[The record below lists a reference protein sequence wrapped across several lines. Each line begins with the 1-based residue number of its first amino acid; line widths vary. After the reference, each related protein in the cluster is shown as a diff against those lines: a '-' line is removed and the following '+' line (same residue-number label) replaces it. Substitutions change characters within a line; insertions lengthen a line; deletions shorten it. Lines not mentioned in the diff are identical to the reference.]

1 MNAKLIKLYD
11 NISKNSEESD
21 ELKKIIISN
30 SFPLLLKI
38 SQEQLNLFDQKEES
52 EDLAK
57 STRETD
63 YSFQTMIGRF
73 GLDEDGAKFLDSI
86 LAKMIERDGKTPAK
100 EIFSEIK
107 LNFFSGTESGF
118 YSGDWLSTNHEKLKK
133 YLNMFPE
140 LRWTPTP
147 HQLSIPF
154 KETELEAGIPML
166 PIRILTPVPL
176 GGNADQVELSQRN
189 KKIYNEIINEI
200 KGKKEYENLNKPSYD
215 LSLSER
221 VGLSDLR
228 TKMYEEF
235 KERLEKEGIEWEEYF
250 KYQNP
255 FESQN
260 FTYRAEQVD
269 QLKNEIENAWHELKK
284 QNDKIISEINSFK
297 VGSFEPKSPDL
308 IKTYEDSISSIAE
321 YTIWVAKKYIVS
333 HLNYRPLS
341 SYSFWHDRKMVS
353 GNVDISE
360 LKNLLELKTSS
371 PDPIDDYR
379 LKMSK
384 ISEQRLY
391 CEGIIKNIGSWKSIF
406 NGAEKR
412 IIKNTKE
419 EISKIPNDQIKV
431 IRWIQKF
438 KPEYLKDSYKYYV
451 SQIAANDSDESQSY
465 PVDGNLRNYA
475 PKTESLNGDQLFSFY
490 NLFSKKGNNS
500 NLFQQISKHIISG
513 VYSVT
518 SQVAVELYREISGYI
533 FDLAKKRF
541 EKEYFRYPILRV
553 PKDERGYDEYYE
565 RYKNNYD
572 KTYLPPDT
580 IKLFIE
586 NWNEKPNLK
595 SFINVILNTT
605 KNNIVLD
612 DFFKIQFSDGIQ
624 FYNFAI
630 NGDAIES
637 DVQNFILRL
646 KTADKEKMLLLAEQ
660 ELLPNLFKKMVH
672 SFALCIENK
681 ISSIEQKSD
690 LYEKTRV
697 SPLAFGWR
705 RIAPVLN
712 SKYLENVTLGN
723 YGQISSTKG
732 ILFKIQ
738 DALSREIQY
747 FEDDEGIVSN
757 FGFSTEAK
765 SGIKEKTSGAK
776 LLLATSQDKIK
787 NDAEELSLENLNSVS
802 SILEEAASLIIS
814 AMEESGNNKRASN
827 IRTLI
832 EAVKEI
838 IKIKKFFTFLNNS
851 ELVSKT
857 FSGIGF
863 RDISSGIDNLFLSAD
878 IQGVSKKDFI
888 SLITNFASEGL
899 SEKYSDKRMNEM
911 LSEFLK
917 SIRNNVFKKYTSKV
931 IKALELKDT
940 KQILAAAET
949 MSVLC
954 ETVNFSDED
963 LKKSIRLVSVAGLG
977 VEAASQRWANAA
989 QFIHNHSTIPLNYVK
1004 NILNSPNFYSKTKI
1018 SMEFLEACTKLYSL
1032 GGVNK
1037 LKDPTT
1043 SAGSIVSKLFEV
1055 GLISDMKEFFGT
1067 LNKFS
1072 ILCANKDG
1080 VRPNLGNGTAE
1091 MKLDELITSDDLEK
1105 YVRQIPGWNQM
1116 DFETRVA
1123 NLKIKMKEES
1133 LDFSYS
1139 ENERNNAI
1147 EDFEDKYIK
1156 KIRETASTKEQ
1167 YHQDLKIKSIIQS
1180 ASSILKLVED
1190 SQAMIAY
1197 SKSAKKKDER
1207 LFDFQWESPSSP
1219 FRFRVLKDL
1228 DPYHF
1233 KVGAETNCC
1242 QRIGGVGKFAA
1253 IDSFINPLAGVLLL
1267 ESNAAGEWK
1276 VLSQSYFHY
1285 VPSSNGVILDNVEFN
1300 QTNIYQVQTKTYFD
1314 INQFY
1319 AAFAQYIKDKNNL
1332 SYVRCGSEHNKLSN
1346 SSFAKGK
1353 RLDGDPR
1360 HFEGSKYTD
1369 FSPASHIDLLN
1380 PKFDVKVSLENKKA
1394 FLIASRLIK
1403 LASKIENR
1411 ESKDELT
1418 VLIREFQFC

>member
-1 MNAKLIKLYD
+1 MNTKLIKLYD
-11 NISKNSEESD
+11 NISKNLEESD

-38 SQEQLNLFDQKEES
+38 SQEQLNLFDQKKEES

-57 STRETD
+57 NTRETD
-63 YSFQTMIGRF
+63 YSFESMVGRF

-86 LAKMIERDGKTPAK
+86 LAKMIERDREKPAE
-100 EIFSEIK
+100 EIVSEIK
-107 LNFFSGTESGF
+107 LDFFSGMESG
-118 YSGDWLSTNHEKLKK
+118 YYWGDWLSTNHEKLKK

-140 LRWTPTP
+140 LRWTPAP
-147 HQLSIPF
+147 HQLSVPF
-154 KETELEAGIPML
+154 KKTEL
-166 PIRILTPVPL
+166 LTTIPL
-176 GGNADQVELSQRN
+176 GGDADQVELSQR
-189 KKIYNEIINEI
+189 KKKLYNEIINEV
-200 KGKKEYENLNKPSYD
+200 KGKKEYENLNKPSYQ
-215 LSLSER
+215 LPLSER
-221 VGLSDLR
+221 SGLFDLK
-228 TKMYEEF
+228 TKMYEEIR
-235 KERLEKEGIEWEEYF
+235 ERLEKEGIEWEESF

-260 FTYRAEQVD
+260 FTYRAGRVD
-269 QLKNEIENAWHELKK
+269 QLKSEIENAWHELKK
-284 QNDKIISEINSFK
+284 QNDKIISEIDSFK

-321 YTIWVAKKYIVS
+321 YTVWVARKYIVS

-341 SYSFWHDRKMVS
+341 SPSYWHDRKMVS

-371 PDPIDDYR
+371 PDPIEDYR
-379 LKMSK
+379 LKMSRL
-384 ISEQRLY
+384 SEQKLY
-391 CEGIIKNIGSWKSIF
+391 CEGMIKNIGSWKSIF
-406 NGAEKR
+406 RGAEKR

-419 EISKIPNDQIKV
+419 DISKIPNDQIKV
-431 IRWIQKF
+431 LRWIQKF

-465 PVDGNLRNYA
+465 PVDGNLSNYA
-475 PKTESLNGDQLFSFY
+475 PKIDSLNSGELFNFF
-490 NLFSKKGNNS
+490 NLFLRKGTNS
-500 NLFQQISKHIISG
+500 NLFQKISDHIISSA
-513 VYSVT
+513 YSVT
-518 SQVAVELYREISGYI
+518 SQVAVELYREISGHI

-541 EKEYFRYPILRV
+541 EEEYFKYPISRV
-553 PKDERGYDEYYE
+553 LKDERSYQDLYKRDYDE
-565 RYKNNYD
+565 
-572 KTYLPPDT
+572 TYLSPDK

-605 KNNIVLD
+605 KNNLVLD
-612 DFFKIQFSDGIQ
+612 DFFKIQFSKGIP
-624 FYNFAI
+624 FHNFAVG
-630 NGDAIES
+630 GDAIEG

-672 SFALCIENK
+672 SFALCIENS
-681 ISSIEQKSD
+681 ISSVDQKSD

-697 SPLAFGWR
+697 SPLASGWR
-705 RIAPVLN
+705 SISPALN
-712 SKYLENVTLGN
+712 SKYLENVLTGY
-723 YGQISSTKG
+723 YGSTRSVKG
-732 ILFKIQ
+732 IFFKIQ
-738 DALSREIQY
+738 DALSKEIQY
-747 FEDDEGIVSN
+747 FEYDEGIVSN
-757 FGFSTEAK
+757 FDFSTESK
-765 SGIKEKTSGAK
+765 SGIKEKTSRAK
-776 LLLATSQDKIK
+776 LLLATSKDKIK
-787 NDAEELSLENLNSVS
+787 NDAEELSSENLNSIS
-802 SILEEAASLIIS
+802 SILEETASLMIS
-814 AMEESGNNKRASN
+814 VMEESGNNKRASY
-827 IRTLI
+827 ISTLI

-888 SLITNFASEGL
+888 SLITNFASDGL
-899 SEKYSDKRMNEM
+899 SEKHSDKRTNEM
-911 LSEFLK
+911 LSEFLR
-917 SIRNNVFKKYTSKV
+917 SIRNKVFEKYTSKV
-931 IKALELKDT
+931 IKALDLKDT

-954 ETVNFSDED
+954 KTVNFSDED

-1018 SMEFLEACTKLYSL
+1018 SMEFLETCTKLYSL

-1091 MKLDELITSDDLEK
+1091 MKLDEILVSHDLEK

-1116 DFETRVA
+1116 DFETRVV
-1123 NLKIKMKEES
+1123 NLKIRMKEEP
-1133 LDFSYS
+1133 DFPYS
-1139 ENERNNAI
+1139 ENENEMNDAVEEFTAWI
-1147 EDFEDKYIK
+1147 EDKYIK

-1267 ESNAAGEWK
+1267 ESNAVGEWK

-1300 QTNIYQVQTKTYFD
+1300 QANIFQFQVQTKTYFD
-1314 INQFY
+1314 INHYY

-1346 SSFAKGK
+1346 SSFTKGK

-1369 FSPASHIDLLN
+1369 FSPSSHIDLLS

-1394 FLIASRLIK
+1394 FLIYSRLIK
-1403 LASKIENR
+1403 LAGEIKNT
-1411 ESKDELT
+1411 ESKGELT
-1418 VLIREFQFC
+1418 DLIRGFHFC